1 MSLSAGRLH
10 HKEAE
15 FCIHGIE
22 RKRYKHQFSHL
33 VFLMAA
39 VVKFE
44 LLTTANIIREHI
56 KI

>member
-1 MSLSAGRLH
+1 MSPSAGRLH
-10 HKEAE
+10 RKEAE